1 MRVCVCWERER
12 ERIKLCNLFQHFS
25 FIFHALEILVQILKE
40 QIMANQD
47 LKHIFFK
54 KKKKDPK
61 HKHNLYVYTERGTHI
76 RKYTEKEREILP
88 PPVQLV
94 CTSK

>member
-1 MRVCVCWERER
+1 MVYESVCVCWERER

-54 KKKKDPK
+54 KKKKGSQTQAQFIRIHGK
-61 HKHNLYVYTERGTHI
+61 RHTYKKVY
-76 RKYTEKEREILP
+76 
-88 PPVQLV
+88 
-94 CTSK
+94 